1 MLYLGLWES
10 MLSEKVFN
18 GVKHRLVGLT
28 LEACVEAA
36 DLEGFAWAILKL
48 KDLIL
53 DEGPIGCL
61 VEDCTME
68 VFHANLTD
76 VFVKSR
82 RQIDY
87 VLQLIDRV

>member
-48 KDLIL
+48 
-53 DEGPIGCL
+53 
-61 VEDCTME
+61 
-68 VFHANLTD
+68 
-76 VFVKSR
+76 
-82 RQIDY
+82 
-87 VLQLIDRV
+87 